1 MQENN
6 TIYLD
11 GETLSSSEVQMVAEG
26 KASVAIPQ
34 DSWVKINAARSVI
47 DGILERG
54 ETVYGINTGFGALV
68 KERISVE
75 DLADLQTNLIR
86 SHATGLGEFMP
97 KELVRAMM
105 VTRAN
110 SLAKGCSGVH
120 PDVVNQ
126 LIAFINNDI
135 CPAIP
140 RIGSLG
146 ASGDLAPLSHMALS
160 LIGEG
165 EVLTETGVAPTR
177 DAL

>member
-1 MQENN
+1 MREDN

-11 GETLSSSEVQMVAEG
+11 GKTLSSSEVQMVAEG
-26 KASVAIPQ
+26 KAAVAIAQ

-86 SHATGLGEFMP
+86 SHATGLGEFMS
-97 KELVRAMM
+97 KELVRGLM

-120 PDVVNQ
+120 PDVVN
-126 LIAFINNDI
+126 
-135 CPAIP
+135 
-140 RIGSLG
+140 
-146 ASGDLAPLSHMALS
+146 
-160 LIGEG
+160 
-165 EVLTETGVAPTR
+165 
-177 DAL
+177 